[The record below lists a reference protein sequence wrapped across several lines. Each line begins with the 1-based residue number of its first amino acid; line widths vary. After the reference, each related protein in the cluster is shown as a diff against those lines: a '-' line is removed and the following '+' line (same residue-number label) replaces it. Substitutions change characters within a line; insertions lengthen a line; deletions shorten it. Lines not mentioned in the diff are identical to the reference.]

1 MGGPGKTVPGFATG
15 AGKVGKW
22 IFLVGEERAR
32 GEVAREEE
40 GEGETS
46 GVRIRVAV
54 AGFWGCGEA
63 MIVGSELM
71 VRVSEV
77 SRECEVEERKSMGSS
92 EVPIERLGRRVV
104 PLVPLVVGLEFD
116 LEGTSGGVEY
126 DASEGGVDKS
136 SFLKFSLLRGGS
148 RSKFGFVGSWFCVVV
163 PFCRIIGSSLPNS
176 LSFDFECFS
185 FSLVSLFPIKSG

>member
-1 MGGPGKTVPGFATG
+1 MGGPGKIVPGFATG

-32 GEVAREEE
+32 GEVASEEE

-54 AGFWGCGEA
+54 LGFWGEA

-77 SRECEVEERKSMGSS
+77 SRV
-92 EVPIERLGRRVV
+92 
-104 PLVPLVVGLEFD
+104 
-116 LEGTSGGVEY
+116 
-126 DASEGGVDKS
+126 
-136 SFLKFSLLRGGS
+136 
-148 RSKFGFVGSWFCVVV
+148 
-163 PFCRIIGSSLPNS
+163 
-176 LSFDFECFS
+176 
-185 FSLVSLFPIKSG
+185 

>member
-1 MGGPGKTVPGFATG
+1 MPGFATG

-40 GEGETS
+40 GEGEIS
-46 GVRIRVAV
+46 GVRIRAV
-54 AGFWGCGEA
+54 VGFWGCGDA

-92 EVPIERLGRRVV
+92 EVPTERLGRRVV

-116 LEGTSGGVEY
+116 LDGTSGGVEY
-126 DASEGGVDKS
+126 ASEGGVDRP
-136 SFLKFSLLRGGS
+136 SFLRFSLLRGS
-148 RSKFGFVGSWFCVVV
+148 RSKVGFVGSWFCVVV